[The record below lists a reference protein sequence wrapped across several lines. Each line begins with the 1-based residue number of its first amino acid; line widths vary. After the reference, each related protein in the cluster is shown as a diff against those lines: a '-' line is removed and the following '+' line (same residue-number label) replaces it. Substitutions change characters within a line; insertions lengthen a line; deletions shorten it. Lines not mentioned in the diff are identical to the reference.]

1 MKLRNWMPFIVF
13 LLIACVLWRGLK
25 LHPGQIPSPLLNKAA
40 PAFELMDLLTGTKV
54 GTQQFQGHVSLFNVW
69 ATWCYACA
77 QEHELLVALARSNDF
92 VLYGLD
98 YKDDAAKAK
107 MWLREHGNPYQSI
120 AFDKSG
126 DVAIDWGVYGSPET
140 FLIDKHGIVRYKQ
153 IGPITEDVWE
163 QELQPRIEKLR
174 KAP

>member
-1 MKLRNWMPFIVF
+1 MKLRSSLPFLIF
-13 LLIACVLWRGLK
+13 LLIACILWRGLK
-25 LHPGQIPSPLLNKAA
+25 LHPGQIPSPLLGKAA
-40 PAFELMDLLTGTKV
+40 PAFILPDLLTGASITNK
-54 GTQQFQGHVSLFNVW
+54 QFQGHVSLLNVW

-77 QEHELLVALARSNDF
+77 QEHEFLLALARSNDF

-98 YKDDAAKAK
+98 YKDDAAKASK
-107 MWLREHGNPYQSI
+107 WLHDQGNPYQSV

-153 IGPITEDVWE
+153 IGPITQEVWKR
-163 QELQPRIEKLR
+163 ELKPRIEKLE
-174 KAP
+174 